1 MIDLD
6 DARSAVLDHAE
17 PLPATKATLESALGC
32 VLALPVCTML
42 DLPSFDNSAVDGF
55 GVHVDDVAGASERS
69 PIRLE
74 LAGTVRA
81 GQDASGVALPNGKAL
96 KIMTGAAVPADIEAV
111 IMREHCREEHECV
124 HIQRPVKP
132 GENIRRKGEEFQ
144 HGQQVL
150 DAGTRVTPAVVG
162 LLATVGLTEVEVHG
176 KPRVA
181 VLVTGDELV
190 KPGTPLKPGQIYESN
205 SFALVAI
212 LREMGIVNLQ
222 THHLKDDKDDVTQ
235 GIRESLDGSD
245 VLITVGGV
253 SVGDFDYV
261 KQAMAD
267 LSVEQIFWKI
277 NMKPGKPNFVGV
289 YRKESG
295 GNTLVFGL
303 PGNPVSAQVSFHHLV
318 KPAILKMIGV
328 ANVDR
333 QGLLAELAT
342 DVLHKPGR
350 REFLRGVLET
360 KKGHPVV
367 RPVSGQGSHMQ
378 GGLAKAN
385 CLIDLPPDCPGFK
398 QGDQVFVELLTWR

>member
-1 MIDLD
+1 MIELD
-6 DARSAVLDHAE
+6 EARSAVLDHAA
-17 PLPATKATLESALGC
+17 PLPATKAALESALGC
-32 VLALPVCTML
+32 VLAMPVCTTL

-55 GVHVDDVAGASERS
+55 GVQVDDVAGASEGS

-74 LAGTVRA
+74 LTGTVRA
-81 GQDASGVALPNGKAL
+81 GEDVSGVALSKGNAL
-96 KIMTGAAVPADIEAV
+96 KIMTGAAAPADVEAV
-111 IMREHCREEHECV
+111 IMREYCREEGEFV
-124 HIQRPVKP
+124 HIQRPAKP

-162 LLATVGLTEVEVHG
+162 MLATVGLTEVEVHR

-190 KPGTPLKPGQIYESN
+190 KPGTALQPGQIYESN
-205 SFALVAI
+205 SFALAAI
-212 LREMGIVNLQ
+212 LREMGI
-222 THHLKDDKDDVTQ
+222 DDVQLLHLRDERAVITE
-235 GIRESLDGSD
+235 GIRESLDDSD
-245 VLITVGGV
+245 ILITVGGV

-267 LSVEQIFWKI
+267 LGVEQIFWKI

-295 GNTLVFGL
+295 ADTLVFGL

-328 ANVDR
+328 ANVAR
-333 QGLLAELAT
+333 QGLLAELAA
-342 DVLHKPGR
+342 DIQHKPGR

-360 KKGHPVV
+360 KQGHPVV

-385 CLIDLPPDCPGFK
+385 CLIDVPPDCPGFK

>member
-1 MIDLD
+1 MISLD
-6 DARSAVLDHAE
+6 EARSAVLDHAE

-32 VLALPVCTML
+32 VLALPVCTKL

-55 GVHVDDVAGASERS
+55 GVHVDDVAGACERS

-74 LAGTVRA
+74 LTRTVRA
-81 GQDASGVALPNGKAL
+81 GEDVSGVELPKGKAV
-96 KIMTGAAVPADIEAV
+96 KIMTGAVVPADVEAV
-111 IMREHCREEHECV
+111 TMREYCREERECV
-124 HIQRPVKP
+124 YVQRPAKP
-132 GENIRRKGEEFQ
+132 GENIRRRGEEFQ
-144 HGQQVL
+144 QGQQVL
-150 DAGTRVTPAVVG
+150 DAGTRITPAVVG
-162 LLATVGLTEVEVHG
+162 LLATVGLTDVEVHR

-190 KPGTPLKPGQIYESN
+190 KPGTALRPGQIYESN
-205 SFALVAI
+205 SFALAAI
-212 LREMGIVNLQ
+212 LREMGIADLR
-222 THHLKDDKDDVTQ
+222 TLHLKDDKEVVTD
-235 GIRESLDGSD
+235 GIRESLNGSD

-267 LSVEQIFWKI
+267 LGVEQIFWKI

-289 YRKESG
+289 FRKGSG
-295 GNTLVFGL
+295 ANTLVFGL

-318 KPAILKMIGV
+318 RPAILKMMG
-328 ANVDR
+328 AASVDR
-333 QGLLAELAT
+333 QRLLAELAA
-342 DVLHKPGR
+342 DIQHKPGR

-360 KKGHPVV
+360 KQGRPVV

-385 CLIDLPPDCPGFK
+385 CLIDVPADCPGFK
-398 QGDQVFVELLTWR
+398 QGEQVFVEPLTWR

>member
-1 MIDLD
+1 MISLD
-6 DARSAVLDHAE
+6 AARSAVLDHTT
-17 PLPATKATLESALGC
+17 PLPTTTATLVSASGC
-32 VLALPVCTML
+32 VLAQPLCTML

-55 GVHVDDVAGASERS
+55 GVHVADVTAASERS

-74 LAGTVRA
+74 LTGTVRA
-81 GQDASGVALPNGKAL
+81 GEDVGGDALPRGKAV
-96 KIMTGAAVPADIEAV
+96 KIMTGAAVPADVEAV
-111 IMREHCREEHECV
+111 IMREYCVEERDCV
-124 HIQRPVKP
+124 SIQRPAKP

-144 HGQQVL
+144 IGQQVL

-162 LLATVGLTEVEVHG
+162 LLATVGLTEVEVHC

-190 KPGTPLKPGQIYESN
+190 KPGTALKPGQIYESN
-205 SFALVAI
+205 SFALAAI
-212 LREMGIVNLQ
+212 LREIGI
-222 THHLKDDKDDVTQ
+222 DDVQLLHLRDEREVITA

-245 VLITVGGV
+245 ILITVGGV

-261 KQAMAD
+261 KEAMAD
-267 LSVEQIFWKI
+267 LGVEQIFWKI

-289 YRKESG
+289 YRKETG
-295 GNTLVFGL
+295 ANTLVFGL

-318 KPAILKMIGV
+318 KPAIMKMIGV
-328 ANVDR
+328 THVER

-342 DVLHKPGR
+342 DIQHKPGR

-360 KKGHPVV
+360 KQGHPVV

-385 CLIDLPPDCPGFK
+385 CLIDVPADCPGFK
-398 QGDQVFVELLTWR
+398 QGEQVFVELLTWR

>member
-17 PLPATKATLESALGC
+17 PLPPTKVTLESALGC
-32 VLALPVCTML
+32 VLALPVCTTL

-55 GVHVDDVAGASERS
+55 GVHMDDVAGASES
-69 PIRLE
+69 APIRLE
-74 LAGTVRA
+74 LTGTVRA
-81 GQDASGVALPNGKAL
+81 GEDVSGVALPKGKAL
-96 KIMTGAAVPADIEAV
+96 KIMTGAAAPADVEAV
-111 IMREHCREEHECV
+111 IMREYCREEHECV
-124 HIQRPVKP
+124 HVQRSVKP
-132 GENIRRKGEEFQ
+132 GENIRRKGEEFRR
-144 HGQQVL
+144 GQQVL

-190 KPGTPLKPGQIYESN
+190 RPGTALKPGQIYESN
-205 SFALVAI
+205 SFALAAI
-212 LREMGIVNLQ
+212 LREMGIADLQ
-222 THHLKDDKDDVTQ
+222 TLHLKDDKEAVTG
-235 GIRESLDGSD
+235 GIRESLHDSD
-245 VLITVGGV
+245 VVITVGGV

-267 LSVEQIFWKI
+267 LGVEQIFWKI

-295 GNTLVFGL
+295 AKTLAFGL

-333 QGLLAELAT
+333 QGLLAELTT
-342 DVLHKPGR
+342 DVQHKPGR

-360 KKGHPVV
+360 KQGHPVV

-385 CLIDLPPDCPGFK
+385 CLIDVPPDCPGFK
-398 QGDQVFVELLTWR
+398 QGEQVFVEMLTWR

>member
-17 PLPATKATLESALGC
+17 PLPTTKATLESALGC
-32 VLALPVCTML
+32 VLGLPVCTTL

-74 LAGTVRA
+74 LTGTVRA
-81 GQDASGVALPNGKAL
+81 GEDVSRVALPRGKAV
-96 KIMTGAAVPADIEAV
+96 KIMTGAVAPADVEAV
-111 IMREHCREEHECV
+111 IMREYCREEDARV
-124 HIQRPVKP
+124 HVQRSAKP

-144 HGQQVL
+144 LGQQIL

-162 LLATVGLTEVEVHG
+162 LLATVGLTEVEVHR

-212 LREMGIVNLQ
+212 LREMGIADVQML
-222 THHLKDDKDDVTQ
+222 HLRDERQIITD
-235 GIRESLDGSD
+235 GIRKTLNSSD
-245 VLITVGGV
+245 VVITVGGV

-267 LSVEQIFWKI
+267 LGVEQIFWKI
-277 NMKPGKPNFVGV
+277 NMKPGKPNYVGV
-289 YRKESG
+289 FRKESG
-295 GNTLVFGL
+295 SSTLVFGL

-328 ANVDR
+328 TNIER

-342 DVLHKPGR
+342 EIRHKVGR

-360 KKGHPVV
+360 KQGHPVV

-385 CLIDLPPDCPGFK
+385 CLIDVPPDCPGFK
-398 QGDQVFVELLTWR
+398 KGEQVFVELLTWR

>member
-1 MIDLD
+1 MIELD
-6 DARSAVLDHAE
+6 DARSAVLDHVE
-17 PLPATKATLESALGC
+17 PLPATKAALESALGC
-32 VLALPVCTML
+32 VLAMPVCTTL

-55 GVHVDDVAGASERS
+55 GVQVDDVAEASEHA

-74 LAGTVRA
+74 LAATVRA
-81 GQDASGVALPNGKAL
+81 GDDISSVALPNGKAL
-96 KIMTGAAVPADIEAV
+96 KIMTGAPVPAEVEAV
-111 IMREHCREEHECV
+111 IMREYCREENECV
-124 HIQRPVKP
+124 HIQRSVKP

-150 DAGTRVTPAVVG
+150 DAESRVTPAVVG
-162 LLATVGLTEVEVHG
+162 LLATIGLTEVEVHG

-190 KPGTPLKPGQIYESN
+190 KPGTALKPGQIYESN
-205 SFALVAI
+205 SFALAAI
-212 LREMGIVNLQ
+212 LREIGI
-222 THHLKDDKDDVTQ
+222 DDVQLLHLRDERDVITE
-235 GIRESLDGSD
+235 GIRESLDDSD

-267 LSVEQIFWKI
+267 LGVEQIFWKI

-289 YRKESG
+289 YRKKSG
-295 GNTLVFGL
+295 ANTLVFGL

-318 KPAILKMIGV
+318 RPAILKMMGE
-328 ANVDR
+328 ANVER
-333 QGLLAELAT
+333 QVLLAELAA
-342 DVLHKPGR
+342 DIQHKPGR
-350 REFLRGVLET
+350 REFLRGVLEM
-360 KKGHPVV
+360 KRGHPVV

-385 CLIDLPPDCPGFK
+385 CLIDVPADCPGYR
-398 QGDQVFVELLTWR
+398 QGEQVFVELLTWR

>member
-6 DARSAVLDHAE
+6 EARSAVLDHAE

-32 VLALPVCTML
+32 VLALPICTML

-55 GVHVDDVAGASERS
+55 GVHVDGVAGASEGS

-81 GQDASGVALPNGKAL
+81 GEDVSGVALSKGKAL
-96 KIMTGAAVPADIEAV
+96 KIMTGAPVPADVEAV
-111 IMREHCREEHECV
+111 IMREYCREEGEFV
-124 HIQRPVKP
+124 HIQRPAKP

-162 LLATVGLTEVEVHG
+162 MLATVGLTEVEVHR

-190 KPGTPLKPGQIYESN
+190 KPGTALKPGQIYESN
-205 SFALVAI
+205 SFALAAI
-212 LREMGIVNLQ
+212 LREMGI
-222 THHLKDDKDDVTQ
+222 DDVQLLHLRDEREAITE

-261 KQAMAD
+261 KEAMAD
-267 LSVEQIFWKI
+267 LGVEQIFWKI

-295 GNTLVFGL
+295 ADTLVFGL

-328 ANVDR
+328 ANVAR
-333 QGLLAELAT
+333 QGLLAELAA
-342 DVLHKPGR
+342 DIQHKPGR
-350 REFLRGVLET
+350 REFLRGVLEMNQ
-360 KKGHPVV
+360 GHPIV

-378 GGLAKAN
+378 GGLARAN
-385 CLIDLPPDCPGFK
+385 CLIDVPPDCPGFK
-398 QGDQVFVELLTWR
+398 QGEQVFVELLTWR

>member
-1 MIDLD
+1 MIDLNE
-6 DARSAVLDHAE
+6 ARSAVLDHAE
-17 PLPATKATLESALGC
+17 PLPATKTTIESALGC
-32 VLALPVCTML
+32 VLALPVRTTL
-42 DLPSFDNSAVDGF
+42 DLPPFDNSAVDGF
-55 GVHVDDVAGASERS
+55 GVHMDDVAGASERS

-74 LAGTVRA
+74 LTGTVRA
-81 GQDASGVALPNGKAL
+81 GEDVSGVVLPKGKAL
-96 KIMTGAAVPADIEAV
+96 KIMTGAAAPADVEAV
-111 IMREHCREEHECV
+111 IMREYCREERECV
-124 HIQRPVKP
+124 HIQRAVKP

-144 HGQQVL
+144 RGQQVL

-162 LLATVGLTEVEVHG
+162 LLATVGLTQVEVHR

-205 SFALVAI
+205 SFALAAI
-212 LREMGIVNLQ
+212 LREMGIADVQ
-222 THHLKDDKDDVTQ
+222 MFHLRDEREVITE

-267 LSVEQIFWKI
+267 LGVQQIFWKI

-289 YRKESG
+289 YRKEPG
-295 GNTLVFGL
+295 ANTLVFGL
-303 PGNPVSAQVSFHHLV
+303 PGNAVSAQVSFHHLV
-318 KPAILKMIGV
+318 KPAILKMMGAV
-328 ANVDR
+328 SVER

-342 DVLHKPGR
+342 DIQHKLGR

-360 KKGHPVV
+360 KQGHPVV

-385 CLIDLPPDCPGFK
+385 CLIDVPPDCPGFK
-398 QGDQVFVELLTWR
+398 QGEQVFVELLTWR

>member
-6 DARSAVLDHAE
+6 DARSAVLEHAE
-17 PLPATKATLESALGC
+17 LLPATKATLESALGC
-32 VLALPVCTML
+32 VLALPVSTLL

-55 GVHVDDVAGASERS
+55 GVHVDDVAGASKRA
-69 PIRLE
+69 PIRLD
-74 LAGTVRA
+74 LTGTVRA
-81 GQDASGVALPNGKAL
+81 GEDVSGVELAEGQAL
-96 KIMTGAAVPADIEAV
+96 KIMTGAAVPASVEAV
-111 IMREHCREEHECV
+111 IMSEYCREESEGVDVQC
-124 HIQRPVKP
+124 PAKL

-144 HGQQVL
+144 CGQQVL

-162 LLATVGLTEVEVHG
+162 LLAAVGLTEVDVHG

-190 KPGTPLKPGQIYESN
+190 KPGTALKLGQIYESN
-205 SFALVAI
+205 SFALAAI
-212 LREMGIVNLQ
+212 LCEMGIADVQVL
-222 THHLKDDKDDVTQ
+222 HLRDEREVITE
-235 GIRESLDGSD
+235 GIRASLDDSD

-261 KQAMAD
+261 KEAMAD
-267 LSVEQIFWKI
+267 LGVEQIFWKI

-289 YRKESG
+289 YPKKSG
-295 GNTLVFGL
+295 ATTLVFGL

-328 ANVDR
+328 ANIDR
-333 QGLLAELAT
+333 QRLLAELAT
-342 DVLHKPGR
+342 DVRHKPGR

-360 KKGHPVV
+360 KQGRPFV

-385 CLIDLPPDCPGFK
+385 CLIDVPADCLGFK

>member
-17 PLPATKATLESALGC
+17 PLPTTKATLESALGC
-32 VLALPVCTML
+32 VLALPVCTTL

-55 GVHVDDVAGASERS
+55 GVHVDDVAGASEHS

-74 LAGTVRA
+74 LTGTVRA
-81 GQDASGVALPNGKAL
+81 GEDVSRVALPRGKAL
-96 KIMTGAAVPADIEAV
+96 KIMTGAVAPADVEAV
-111 IMREHCREEHECV
+111 IMREYCREEDARV
-124 HIQRPVKP
+124 HVQRSANP

-144 HGQQVL
+144 LGQQIL

-162 LLATVGLTEVEVHG
+162 LLATVGLTEVEVHR

-212 LREMGIVNLQ
+212 LREMGIADVQML
-222 THHLKDDKDDVTQ
+222 HLRDERQIITD
-235 GIRESLDGSD
+235 GIRKTLNSSD
-245 VLITVGGV
+245 VVITVGGV

-267 LSVEQIFWKI
+267 LGVEQIFWKI
-277 NMKPGKPNFVGV
+277 NMKPGKPNYVGV
-289 YRKESG
+289 FRKESG
-295 GNTLVFGL
+295 SSTLVFGL

-328 ANVDR
+328 THIER

-342 DVLHKPGR
+342 EIRHKVGR

-360 KKGHPVV
+360 KQGHPVV

-385 CLIDLPPDCPGFK
+385 CLIDVPPDCPGFK
-398 QGDQVFVELLTWR
+398 EGEQVFVELLTWR

>member
-6 DARSAVLDHAE
+6 EARSAVLDRAE

-32 VLALPVCTML
+32 VLAMPVCTML

-55 GVHVDDVAGASERS
+55 GAHVDDVAGASERS

-81 GQDASGVALPNGKAL
+81 GEDVSGVALPKGKAL
-96 KIMTGAAVPADIEAV
+96 KIMTGAAAPADVEAV
-111 IMREHCREEHECV
+111 IMREYCREERDCV
-124 HIQRPVKP
+124 HIQRPAKP
-132 GENIRRKGEEFQ
+132 GENIRCKGEEFQ

-150 DAGTRVTPAVVG
+150 DAGTRVTPAAVG
-162 LLATVGLTEVEVHG
+162 LLATVGLTEVEVHR

-205 SFALVAI
+205 SFALAAI
-212 LREMGIVNLQ
+212 LREMGIADVQML
-222 THHLKDDKDDVTQ
+222 HLRDEREVITE

-261 KQAMAD
+261 KEAMAD
-267 LSVEQIFWKI
+267 LGVEQIFWKI

-295 GNTLVFGL
+295 ADTLVFGL

-318 KPAILKMIGV
+318 KPAILQMIGV

-342 DVLHKPGR
+342 DVQHKPGR
-350 REFLRGVLET
+350 REFLRGVLVT
-360 KKGHPVV
+360 DRGHPVV

-385 CLIDLPPDCPGFK
+385 CLIDVPADCAGFK
-398 QGDQVFVELLTWR
+398 QGEQVFVELLTWR

>member
-6 DARSAVLDHAE
+6 EARSAVLDHAE

-42 DLPSFDNSAVDGF
+42 DMPSFDNSAVDGF
-55 GVHVDDVAGASERS
+55 GVHVDDVAGASQRS

-74 LAGTVRA
+74 LTGTVRA
-81 GQDASGVALPNGKAL
+81 GEDVSEVALPKGKAL
-96 KIMTGAAVPADIEAV
+96 KIMTGAATPAEVEAV
-111 IMREHCREEHECV
+111 IMREYCLEERGGIDV
-124 HIQRPVKP
+124 QRPAKL

-162 LLATVGLTEVEVHG
+162 LLATVGLTEVEVHR

-205 SFALVAI
+205 SFALIAM
-212 LREMGIVNLQ
+212 LREMGIAELQ
-222 THHLKDDKDDVTQ
+222 THHLKDDKDVVTQ

-267 LSVEQIFWKI
+267 LGVQQIFWKI

-289 YRKESG
+289 YRKQSG
-295 GNTLVFGL
+295 ANTLVFGL
-303 PGNPVSAQVSFHHLV
+303 PGNPVSAQVSFHLLV

-328 ANVDR
+328 ANIDR

-342 DVLHKPGR
+342 DVRHKPGR

-360 KKGHPVV
+360 KQGHPVV

-385 CLIDLPPDCPGFK
+385 CLIDVPADSSGFK
-398 QGDQVFVELLTWR
+398 EGEKVFVELLTWR